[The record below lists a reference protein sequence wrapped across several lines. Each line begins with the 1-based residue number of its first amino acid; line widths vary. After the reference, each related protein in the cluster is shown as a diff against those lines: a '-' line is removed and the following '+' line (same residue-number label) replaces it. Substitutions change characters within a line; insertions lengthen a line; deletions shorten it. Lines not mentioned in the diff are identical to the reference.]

1 MENDLIHRNTG
12 LAILRALK
20 EAVANYAPVDDVDD
34 AIDMVKT
41 VNAIDAVEV
50 VRCKDCEEYVPWLEG
65 DYVCGRI
72 GACFGNTK
80 PNDFCSRGVRR
91 RILR

>member
-20 EAVANYAPVDDVDD
+20 EAVDD